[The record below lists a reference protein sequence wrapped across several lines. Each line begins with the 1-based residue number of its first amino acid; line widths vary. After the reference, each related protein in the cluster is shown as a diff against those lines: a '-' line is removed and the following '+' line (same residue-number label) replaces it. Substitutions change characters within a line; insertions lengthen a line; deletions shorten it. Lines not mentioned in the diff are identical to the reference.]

1 MERIELE
8 KIALSIFTEGRTI
21 IESSL
26 EPREYYIR
34 TSLWQINY
42 NKIEKLKEKGI
53 TPLSIS
59 TEGGTITLEVKA
71 K

>member
-42 NKIEKLKEKGI
+42 NQIEKLKEKGI

-71 K
+71 